1 LILSL
6 SITLAL
12 FARPLVIALSNANSG
27 LTTSPVVED
36 LRSTPGS
43 IVTTKLQVQN
53 NSSSSLPIDVHLE
66 EFKAEGTGGQALLYT
81 PPPSD
86 PSLSWVHFSQTSF
99 VAEPDV
105 WNTVTMTISLPKQ
118 AAQGYYYA
126 VVFAPVIPSV
136 QAQNTNKIRNANAIF
151 VLVDSNN
158 SKDNNQLAVDSF
170 SVGSKSYSYLPVS
183 FSINVANVG
192 NVFTVPSGN
201 IFISRTQNGPT
212 INSLDINP
220 GGGNVLPQSNRIFSL
235 QWTNGFPVYK
245 PKTINGQ
252 EVNGKNGKPI
262 QQLSWN
268 LSNIT
273 NFRFGRYYARFVL
286 VYSNGSRD
294 IPITG
299 QVSFLVIPWLFI
311 LVFMIVFIFIGIG
324 IWSIGRSIF
333 RRIKKITKK
342 RR

>member
-1 LILSL
+1 MAQPLI
-6 SITLAL
+6 
-12 FARPLVIALSNANSG
+12 
-27 LTTSPVVED
+27 
-36 LRSTPGS
+36 
-43 IVTTKLQVQN
+43 
-53 NSSSSLPIDVHLE
+53 
-66 EFKAEGTGGQALLYT
+66 
-81 PPPSD
+81 
-86 PSLSWVHFSQTSF
+86 
-99 VAEPDV
+99 
-105 WNTVTMTISLPKQ
+105 
-118 AAQGYYYA
+118 
-126 VVFAPVIPSV
+126 
-136 QAQNTNKIRNANAIF
+136 
-151 VLVDSNN
+151 
-158 SKDNNQLAVDSF
+158 
-170 SVGSKSYSYLPVS
+170 
-183 FSINVANVG
+183 
-192 NVFTVPSGN
+192 
-201 IFISRTQNGPT
+201 
-212 INSLDINP
+212 LDINP

-286 VYSNGSRD
+286 VYNNGSRD

-311 LVFMIVFIFIGIG
+311 LGFVIVFIFIGIG